1 MIYTKKYKKK
11 KNKTKVKNKL
21 KFVNKHTKNNR
32 NYTHKFGG
40 ALPGLGGV
48 EEKIDNKVLEIAE
61 DAIKHPT
68 ETIVAGV
75 AVVNKKFNP
84 NPVIKK
90 IVGGLLDRFVGNTKY
105 FLNLFNLKPNMIE
118 LDMITNYDATH
129 SSHLKD
135 YYIKL
140 CVLIKTYY
148 NPILIKSNLLVDES
162 LSVSQVD
169 KQSTFMRKSHEYY
182 SKTTYTHHTED
193 LIELLNKVDVQNKI
207 NSFKTTENSNT
218 NQVVNNSSLQGTSTQ
233 VLNNPL
239 LQGTP
244 TQDINNLQNQMRPGS
259 GRATPSMNGT
269 LPLATSPPT
278 IQRTS
283 QSQSI
288 FNGLPKINLGIQQ
301 NRVGTGSTNNQ
312 MASMSSAISSIPGMG
327 SLPTMNGSMPSFFGG
342 AAQMASM
349 LTAKNNDFFHEQIE
363 DIFDNK
369 KYLIL
374 DILYTIYK
382 NDNKLYKKGILKNT
396 KYNKLDIPRQGLY
409 VMAKKI

>member
-11 KNKTKVKNKL
+11 KTKNKTKTKVKTKL
-21 KFVNKHTKNNR
+21 KIVNKRTKNNR
-32 NYTHKFGG
+32 NYTHKIGG
-40 ALPGLGGV
+40 ALPSLGGV
-48 EEKIDNKVLEIAE
+48 EGKIGNKVLEIAE

-90 IVGGLLDRFVGNTKY
+90 IVGGILDRFVGNTKY

-118 LDMITNYDATH
+118 LDMITKYDETH
-129 SSHLKD
+129 SSNIKD

-207 NSFKTTENSNT
+207 NSFKITENSNT
-218 NQVVNNSSLQGTSTQ
+218 NQVVNNPLIQGASTQ
-233 VLNNPL
+233 LVNNPL
-239 LQGTP
+239 
-244 TQDINNLQNQMRPGS
+244 IQNAS
-259 GRATPSMNGT
+259 TPSMNGT
-269 LPLATSPPT
+269 LQPAPATSNPDVQVKNPT
-278 IQRTS
+278 IQGNRTS
-283 QSQSI
+283 HSQSI
-288 FNGLPKINLGIQQ
+288 FNGLPTIGIQQ

-312 MASMSSAISSIPGMG
+312 MASMSSAMSSIPGMG
-327 SLPTMNGSMPSFFGG
+327 SLPAMNGSMPSFFGG
-342 AAQMASM
+342 AAQIASM

-382 NDNKLYKKGILKNT
+382 NDNKLYKKGIIKNT
-396 KYNKLDIPRQGLY
+396 KYKKLDIPRQGLY